1 MRLPWPLTGRSK
13 EMRLIENAIS
23 DPEVSGI
30 VICGAAGVGKS
41 RVAREALAAVSAKGY
56 DVRWVVGTNSGR
68 AVPLGAL
75 AEWVGPDSGG
85 DNLRLVREVIASL
98 TYDAPG
104 PRAIVAVD
112 DAPLLDEFSTFVVGQ
127 VIQRHAA
134 TVVLTVRDDESL
146 SAATTEL
153 WERGQFER
161 LDLGP
166 LPRGETT
173 ALISAAVGGP
183 LAPDAARRLWEL
195 TRGNVLY
202 LRNIVEQ
209 EVAEGRLVEQ
219 QGFWRWVGDP
229 VMAPGLVELIESR
242 IGALPT
248 TVSDVI
254 DTLAV
259 GEPIE
264 LGALTRMSGAA
275 AVEEADLRG
284 LITLD
289 HANGRIETRVAH
301 PLYGEV
307 RRNRAAPTRL
317 RRLRGLVARELAESE
332 DRDELRVVVRRAAL
346 SLDSDM
352 EQDADLLL
360 RAARGAIWMWDL
372 ELAERLACGAIRF
385 GGLVQANFIRAY
397 ALSCLGHGEEADEVL
412 AHIPLGEL
420 TDVDRARLAVHRATN
435 RLFTLLDPA
444 GAKTLIDDA
453 VRTTPPQA
461 QSCVHAFLAVY
472 WAAMGKP
479 EAVAESSKKFVWDQL
494 PDILI
499 ARPTAWAL
507 TVAAGEAGR
516 MSEAVAAAQAGYPVP
531 IRSFVIITDGHTSAL
546 LLAGEIAKARYPAQ
560 LLGRR
565 AADIPDSASQF
576 ALLADGLAGRAH
588 LGAGELATA
597 CSLLEPIVGLLI
609 ASGDPNGWGYR
620 YRIPFTTA
628 LAMRGF
634 TEQAAAALTALDAQR
649 HQSWQYLDYEYSIAK
664 AWVAASQGSVSE
676 AITTVLSAAET
687 ARGNGQFAV
696 EVMCLQT
703 ATQFGD
709 PSGGPRLRALEAIVE
724 GSRVGVAARFA
735 VALHSGDASEL
746 AVVSEDFERMGD
758 LLAAADAA
766 AHAAL
771 VYRRTDMRGSS
782 LGCAAR
788 AEELARRCG
797 GAVTPALRQ
806 AAERLPLTDRER
818 EVVMLIGRGLSNR
831 EIAERLTVS
840 IRTVETH
847 VYRAM
852 TKTGTATRDQLAT
865 LLTPP
870 RADERE

>member
-1 MRLPWPLTGRSK
+1 
-13 EMRLIENAIS
+13 MRLIENAIS
-23 DPEVSGI
+23 DPDVSGI

-41 RVAREALAAVSAKGY
+41 RVAREALAAVGENGH

-98 TYDAPG
+98 TCDAPG

-146 SAATTEL
+146 TAATTEL

-166 LPRGETT
+166 LSRGETT
-173 ALISAAVGGP
+173 ALVSAAVGGA
-183 LAPDAARRLWEL
+183 LEPDAARRLWEL

-209 EVAEGRLVEQ
+209 EVAEGRIVEQ
-219 QGFWRWVGDP
+219 RGFWRWVGDP
-229 VMAPGLVELIESR
+229 VMAPGLVEHIESR

-248 TVSDVI
+248 SVSDVI

-289 HANGRIETRVAH
+289 HANGRIEARVAH

-346 SLDSDM
+346 SLDSDL
-352 EQDADLLL
+352 ERDADLLL
-360 RAARGAIWMWDL
+360 RAARGAIC
-372 ELAERLACGAIRF
+372 A
-385 GGLVQANFIRAY
+385 
-397 ALSCLGHGEEADEVL
+397 
-412 AHIPLGEL
+412 
-420 TDVDRARLAVHRATN
+420 
-435 RLFTLLDPA
+435 
-444 GAKTLIDDA
+444 
-453 VRTTPPQA
+453 RTTPPQA

-494 PDILI
+494 PDNLI
-499 ARPTAWAL
+499 ARLTAWAL

-546 LLAGEIAKARYPAQ
+546 LLAGEIARARYPAQ

-609 ASGDPNGWGYR
+609 ASGDPNRWGYR
-620 YRIPFTTA
+620 CRIPHTTA

-634 TEQAAAALTALDAQR
+634 TEEAAAALTALDAQR
-649 HQSWQYLDYEYSIAK
+649 HPGWQYLDYEYSIAK
-664 AWVAASQGSVSE
+664 AWVAASQGAVSE
-676 AITTVLSAAET
+676 AIATVLLAAET
-687 ARGNGQFAV
+687 ACGNEQFAA

-735 VALHSGDASEL
+735 VALHSGDAPEL
-746 AVVSEDFERMGD
+746 ARVSEDFERMGD
-758 LLAAADAA
+758 LVAAVDAA

-771 VYRRTDMRGSS
+771 VYRRQDCRGSS
-782 LGCAAR
+782 LRCSTR
-788 AEELARRCG
+788 AEELAHRCG

-806 AAERLPLTDRER
+806 AAEPLPLTDRER
-818 EVVMLIGRGLSNR
+818 EVVMLIGKGMSNR
-831 EIAERLTVS
+831 AIAARLTVS
-840 IRTVETH
+840 TRTVETH
-847 VYRAM
+847 VYHAM
-852 TKTGTATRDQLAT
+852 TKTGTATRDHLAE
-865 LLTPP
+865 LLTPL
-870 RADERE
+870 RAGEHE